1 MTEQLFFENYNQ
13 LPENL
18 KQELIDFFEFLLFK
32 QQDKQ
37 AAGLSLRGKQQK
49 PEKKKPEHEDKS
61 TSEKVALTDM
71 GKRKA
76 PKAGF
81 LKGTFVVSPDFDEPL
96 EDFKEYMS

>member
-1 MTEQLFFENYNQ
+1 
-13 LPENL
+13 
-18 KQELIDFFEFLLFK
+18 
-32 QQDKQ
+32 
-37 AAGLSLRGKQQK
+37 
-49 PEKKKPEHEDKS
+49 
-61 TSEKVALTDM
+61 M

>member
-1 MTEQLFFENYNQ
+1 MTEQLFLKKYGQ

-32 QQDKQ
+32 QQNKQ
-37 AAGLSLRGKQQK
+37 ADKQQK
-49 PEKKKPEHEDKS
+49 PEKKKPENEDKS
-61 TSEKVALTDM
+61 TSEKVALTEM

-81 LKGTFVVSPDFDEPL
+81 LKGTFVMSPDFDEPL
-96 EDFKEYMS
+96 EDFKEYMA